1 MTTYAILGTG
11 ALGGLYGGLLA
22 RAGREVH
29 FLVRSDYDFV
39 REHGLRID
47 TILGDFHLQ
56 TPHIYADP
64 VDMPQVDVVIVA
76 WKTTGNKALPAA
88 LQSVCHAQ
96 TLVLV
101 LQNGLGVEQAAADIV
116 GADQVLGGCC
126 FLCCNKAG
134 PGHVRHLDYGRI
146 TFGEISESYS
156 GQITER
162 MLRLAEDFQGSGI
175 DMQPAADF
183 TAVRWRKLAWN
194 IPFNGLSVALD
205 ADTQQVMN
213 DPAAS
218 QLAEDLMYE
227 VRAAAIACGSTV
239 DESDIR
245 KMLDD
250 TRNMVP
256 YDSSMRLDYLAG
268 RPIEVEAI
276 FGNPLEAAREAGYR
290 PAKIDML
297 YQQLCFLDAR
307 NRRQAKST
315 VVN

>member
-29 FLVRSDYDFV
+29 FLLRSDYGFV

-56 TPHIYADP
+56 TPHIYANP
-64 VDMPQVDVVIVA
+64 AELPRVDVAIVA
-76 WKTTGNKALPAA
+76 WKTTGNEALPAA

-126 FLCCNKAG
+126 FLCCNKVG

-146 TFGEISESYS
+146 TFGEISERYS

-162 MLRLAEDFQGSGI
+162 MLRLAEDFQAAGI
-175 DMQPAADF
+175 DMQPASDF

-218 QLAEDLMYE
+218 QLAEDLMFE

-239 DESDIR
+239 DQSDIR

-276 FGNPLEAAREAGYR
+276 FGNPLKAARAAGYQ

-297 YQQLCFLDAR
+297 YQQLRFLDAR

-315 VVN
+315 VAS

>member
-22 RAGREVH
+22 RAGRDVH
-29 FLVRSDYDFV
+29 FLLRSDYDFV

-47 TILGDFHLQ
+47 TPLGDFHLP
-56 TPHIYADP
+56 TPRISADAA
-64 VDMPQVDVVIVA
+64 DMPQVDVAIVA
-76 WKTTGNKALPAA
+76 WKTTANAALPRT
-88 LQSVCHAQ
+88 LQAVCHPN

-101 LQNGLGVEQAAADIV
+101 LQNGLGVEQAAADVV
-116 GADQVLGGCC
+116 GVDQVLGGCC
-126 FLCCNKAG
+126 FLCCHKVG
-134 PGHVRHLDYGRI
+134 PGYVRHLDYGRI
-146 TFGEISESYS
+146 TFGETSPRYA

-162 MLRLAEDFQGSGI
+162 MQRLTDDFQAAGI

-213 DPAAS
+213 DASAS

-276 FGNPLEAAREAGYR
+276 FGNPLKAAREAGCL
-290 PAKIDML
+290 PAKINML

-307 NRRQAKST
+307 NRRQAQST
-315 VVN
+315 VAG